1 MRDGIQPHP
10 GGKRV
15 TARDRDDGDTA
26 TTLEGRPSSCGE
38 LRLQLL
44 ALEAT
49 GLALFPLPAAG
60 SVSIGRGDDCEIRLG
75 DALVSRRHALL
86 HLRPLSI
93 QDAGSANG
101 TRLGGQRLAPGT
113 VTLIEPGQAISIGRT
128 LLIVRRAALALEPQ
142 ALAAAAPGLGES
154 GIVVCDPVMRA
165 LFRTLERLAQG
176 QINVLIV
183 GETGVGKEV
192 VAEAIHRASPR
203 RDAPLL
209 SINCASLCEALLAS
223 ELFGHERGA
232 FTGACSAKPG
242 LIELA
247 DRGTVFLD
255 EVGELAP
262 ALQAKLLRLIE
273 TREVTRVGAVRPRAV
288 DVRFLFATNR
298 DLQAEV
304 QAGRFRADLFFR
316 LSGAILQIPPLRERR
331 SEILA
336 LAEMYLARAAA
347 RLELDARPRFSGDA
361 EARLLAHSWP
371 GNVRELRNAIE
382 RAVLLSR
389 SSIIRA
395 DDLALGLGSAEPR
408 GALTPLPAVAPPSG
422 PGSERD
428 RIARAL
434 VACGGN
440 QSRAAA
446 ALGMPRRTFVR
457 RLAELGLP
465 RPRRAS

>member
-1 MRDGIQPHP
+1 MRDGTHTQA
-10 GGKRV
+10 GG
-15 TARDRDDGDTA
+15 TAVAARPAYDGEVS
-26 TTLEGRPSSCGE
+26 TTLDCVSSRSGGE

-49 GLALFPLPAAG
+49 GLALFSLPTDG
-60 SVSIGRGDDCEIRLG
+60 SVSIGRGEECEIRLG

-86 HLRPLSI
+86 HVRPLSI

-101 TRLGGQRLAPGT
+101 TKLGAERLAPGA
-113 VTLIEPGQAISIGRT
+113 VASIEPGQAISVGQT
-128 LLIVRRAALALEPQ
+128 LLIVRRAA
-142 ALAAAAPGLGES
+142 AAVETLGEHAAKPDASES
-154 GIVVCDPVMRA
+154 GIVVCDPVMKKI
-165 LFRTLERLAQG
+165 FCTIERLAQG

-192 VAEAIHRASPR
+192 AAEAIHRASPR
-203 RDAPLL
+203 RDSPMLRL
-209 SINCASLCEALLAS
+209 NCASLSEALLES

-247 DRGTVFLD
+247 DGGTVFLD

-273 TREVTRVGAVRPRAV
+273 TRELMRVGGVRPRPI

-316 LSGAILQIPPLRERR
+316 LSGAVVQIPPLRERR
-331 SEILA
+331 SEILT
-336 LAEMYLARAAA
+336 LAEACVARAAA
-347 RLELDARPRFSGDA
+347 RLELSVTPRFSSDA
-361 EARLLAHSWP
+361 EAQLLAHAWP

-382 RAVLLSR
+382 RAVLLSH
-389 SSIIRA
+389 SSTLRA
-395 DDLALGLGSAEPR
+395 EDLALDLGSVGQHTA
-408 GALTPLPAVAPPSG
+408 GASLATVPPSTDAS
-422 PGSERD
+422 SERD

-434 VACGGN
+434 VECGGN

-457 RLAELGLP
+457 R
-465 RPRRAS
+465 